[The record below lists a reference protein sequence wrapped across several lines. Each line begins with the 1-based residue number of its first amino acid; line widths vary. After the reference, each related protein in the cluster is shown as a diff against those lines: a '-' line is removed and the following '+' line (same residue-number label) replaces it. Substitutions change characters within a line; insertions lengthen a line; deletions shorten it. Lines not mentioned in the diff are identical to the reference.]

1 MTQTFGDNAC
11 HPEREP
17 KQCHPERSEGSL
29 RPVNEILR
37 FAQDDSRFPRPARD
51 ALEQF
56 PVAFQDDVSYTG
68 VPGAAWA
75 PGRVNLIGE
84 HTDYNDGF
92 VLPIAVDRVAA
103 FAGRAR
109 SDGIVRLWSTH
120 FQEYAQFSLEG
131 LPLTFEQQSNTLP
144 GWARYVL
151 AVATE
156 LTRTGVR
163 LAGFDAV
170 VGGDVPLGGG
180 MSSSAA
186 LEVATAQACALFS
199 GGQFL
204 EHGGGKPRHYYTR
217 TGGSSHIVVAGLAPA
232 MLRFAQQDNVEVT
245 LTPMQVAALC
255 QRAEH
260 IASGLQSGILD
271 QAASCLGRPG
281 AAILLDCRSLAYRY
295 LPFDTPELS
304 LVVIDTRVRRE
315 LATSAYNERRKQCED
330 ATRILRDV
338 MMQHEPENEKAQA
351 ICALRDITQEQF
363 HRYGPYLP
371 EVLRRRAGYVIAED
385 ERVLQAVKLLE
396 LGMIEEIGSLLWLSH
411 AGLRD
416 GYEVSCAELDTLV
429 EIARQVPGVLGA
441 RMMGGGFGGC
451 TINLVRTESV
461 ETLRQAVNQQY
472 PDRTGLEAGFDICR
486 AAGGPGNGWVSELGT
501 PL

>member
-1 MTQTFGDNAC
+1 MTTN
-11 HPEREP
+11 
-17 KQCHPERSEGSL
+17 
-29 RPVNEILR
+29 
-37 FAQDDSRFPRPARD
+37 FPQPARD

-68 VPGAAWA
+68 ATGAAWA

-131 LPLTFEQQSNTLP
+131 LPLTFEQQCNTFP

-199 GGQFL
+199 GGQL
-204 EHGGGKPRHYYTR
+204 DVLDKSALYG
-217 TGGSSHIVVAGLAPA
+217 PA
-232 MLRFAQQDNVEVT
+232 EAT

-295 LPFDTPELS
+295 LPFATPELS

-338 MMQHEPENEKAQA
+338 MMQHERSMAQA

-363 HRYGPYLP
+363 HRYGSYLP

-396 LGMIEEIGSLLWLSH
+396 MGMIEEIGSLLWLSH

-416 GYEVSCAELDTLV
+416 GYEVSCAELDILV
-429 EIARQVPGVLGA
+429 EIAQQVPGVLGA

-486 AAGGPGNGWVSELGT
+486 AAGGPGNGWVSE
-501 PL
+501 